1 MITSV
6 TGSDWEQTGNSM
18 LDIKMSFYH
27 DYNRFGVF
35 VNQNQKFFFIFP
47 IGWND
52 FPPCVLIGQIETH
65 LGLLYSSSSSSVFI
79 IPCLSALLSG
89 SVLSQRFSS
98 CWVYFVSSSS
108 RLLFTRLLL
117 ALIVSQRERL
127 ASSIIH
133 QPGETW
139 PETKSSPEQDR
150 LQPVVLQ
157 SILVNINNNN
167 LREVQ
172 INIET
177 QN

>member
-1 MITSV
+1 MLLEH
-6 TGSDWEQTGNSM
+6 TGISM

-35 VNQNQKFFFIFP
+35 VNQNKKFLLMFS

-52 FPPCVLIGQIETH
+52 FPPYVLIGQIETH

-79 IPCLSALLSG
+79 VPCLSALL
-89 SVLSQRFSS
+89 F
-98 CWVYFVSSSS
+98 CFCVSLLVCLISS
-108 RLLFTRLLL
+108 RRLPASCLLVFCWLW
-117 ALIVSQRERL
+117 SSPRERL

-133 QPGETW
+133 QPGESW

-157 SILVNINNNN
+157 SILINNNNNNN

-172 INIET
+172 INIEA